1 MVELNTKSD
10 PRKLYG
16 NGLSVLLS
24 SLQKNIHGNGN
35 TKTWTGRDP
44 DRKIYRIGPC
54 KLPRARNRQKQTHN
68 TLTYISYTQH
78 THTHTHT
85 HTDKA
90 INRPGGRQIQTNRIT
105 PHNLT
110 STRTRTCKNKDTN
123 PYPHIH
129 MNIHIQISTDTNTYT
144 LANLH

>member
-1 MVELNTKSD
+1 MGTVKCSTFFTTKKHPWKRKYKD
-10 PRKLYG
+10 TNRQRPR
-16 NGLSVLLS
+16 
-24 SLQKNIHGNGN
+24 QKNIQNRSLQVATGKKQ
-35 TKTWTGRDP
+35 TKTNAQHSH
-44 DRKIYRIGPC
+44 IH
-54 KLPRARNRQKQTHN
+54 KLYAT
-68 TLTYISYTQH
+68 H